1 MFAISVGM
9 VIAAT
14 TPIIPRVI
22 KTSANVKP
30 LFILSSIYSKGL
42 TLKFVAS
49 KLEQEL
55 NKPYTL
61 ANLSNK
67 LRNETITY
75 REMKI
80 IAKIIGCTL
89 ELK

>member
-1 MFAISVGM
+1 MR
-9 VIAAT
+9 
-14 TPIIPRVI
+14 IITEL
-22 KTSANVKP
+22 KE
-30 LFILSSIYSKGL
+30 ILYAKGL
-42 TLKFVAS
+42 TLKFIAQE
-49 KLEQEL
+49 LEKRL

-75 REMKI
+75 REMKL
-80 IAKIIGCTL
+80 IAEIIGSNL

>member
-1 MFAISVGM
+1 MR
-9 VIAAT
+9 
-14 TPIIPRVI
+14 IITELKEI
-22 KTSANVKP
+22 
-30 LFILSSIYSKGL
+30 IYAKGL
-42 TLKFVAS
+42 TLKFVAQE
-49 KLEQEL
+49 LEKRL

-75 REMKI
+75 REMKL
-80 IAKIIGCTL
+80 IAEIIGSNL

>member
-1 MFAISVGM
+1 MH
-9 VIAAT
+9 VIMLSMRIVT
-14 TPIIPRVI
+14 EL
-22 KTSANVKP
+22 KE
-30 LFILSSIYSKGL
+30 ILYTKGL
-42 TLKFVAS
+42 TLKFVAQE
-49 KLEQEL
+49 LEKTL

-75 REMKI
+75 KEMKI
-80 IAKIIGCTL
+80 IAKIIGCNL

>member
-1 MFAISVGM
+1 M
-9 VIAAT
+9 
-14 TPIIPRVI
+14 
-22 KTSANVKP
+22 
-30 LFILSSIYSKGL
+30 ILSMRIITELKEILYAKGL
-42 TLKFVAS
+42 TLKFVAQE
-49 KLEQEL
+49 LEKKL

-75 REMKI
+75 REMKL
-80 IAKIIGCTL
+80 IAEIIGSNL

>member
-1 MFAISVGM
+1 MQKSKCAMIISMRIV
-9 VIAAT
+9 T
-14 TPIIPRVI
+14 ELKETLY
-22 KTSANVKP
+22 T
-30 LFILSSIYSKGL
+30 KGL
-42 TLKFVAS
+42 TLKFVAEELS
-49 KLEQEL
+49 RRL

-80 IAKIIGCTL
+80 IADIIGCSL
-89 ELK
+89 ELIDNIKK

>member
-1 MFAISVGM
+1 M
-9 VIAAT
+9 
-14 TPIIPRVI
+14 
-22 KTSANVKP
+22 
-30 LFILSSIYSKGL
+30 ILSMRIITELKEILYAKGL
-42 TLKFVAS
+42 TLKFVAQE
-49 KLEQEL
+49 LEKRL

-75 REMKI
+75 REMKL
-80 IAKIIGCTL
+80 IAEIIGANL

>member
-1 MFAISVGM
+1 M
-9 VIAAT
+9 
-14 TPIIPRVI
+14 
-22 KTSANVKP
+22 
-30 LFILSSIYSKGL
+30 ILSMRIITELKEILYAKGL
-42 TLKFVAS
+42 TLKFVAEE
-49 KLEQEL
+49 LEKRL

-75 REMKI
+75 REMKL
-80 IAKIIGCTL
+80 IAEIIGSNL

>member
-1 MFAISVGM
+1 MR
-9 VIAAT
+9 
-14 TPIIPRVI
+14 IITEL
-22 KTSANVKP
+22 KE
-30 LFILSSIYSKGL
+30 ILYAKGL
-42 TLKFVAS
+42 TLKFVAEE
-49 KLEQEL
+49 LEKRL

-75 REMKI
+75 REMKL
-80 IAKIIGCTL
+80 IAEIIGSNL

>member
-1 MFAISVGM
+1 M
-9 VIAAT
+9 
-14 TPIIPRVI
+14 
-22 KTSANVKP
+22 
-30 LFILSSIYSKGL
+30 ILSMRIITELKEILYAKGL
-42 TLKFVAS
+42 TLKFVAQE
-49 KLEQEL
+49 LEKRL

-75 REMKI
+75 REMKLIAEI
-80 IAKIIGCTL
+80 IDSNL

>member
-1 MFAISVGM
+1 MR
-9 VIAAT
+9 
-14 TPIIPRVI
+14 IITEL
-22 KTSANVKP
+22 KE
-30 LFILSSIYSKGL
+30 ILYAKGL
-42 TLKFVAS
+42 TLKFVAQE
-49 KLEQEL
+49 LEKRL

-75 REMKI
+75 REMKL
-80 IAKIIGCTL
+80 IAEIIGSSL

>member
-1 MFAISVGM
+1 MR
-9 VIAAT
+9 
-14 TPIIPRVI
+14 IITEL
-22 KTSANVKP
+22 KE
-30 LFILSSIYSKGL
+30 ILYAKGL
-42 TLKFVAS
+42 TLKFVAQE
-49 KLEQEL
+49 LEKRL

-75 REMKI
+75 REMKLIAEI
-80 IAKIIGCTL
+80 ICSNL

>member
-1 MFAISVGM
+1 MRIV
-9 VIAAT
+9 T
-14 TPIIPRVI
+14 EL
-22 KTSANVKP
+22 KE
-30 LFILSSIYSKGL
+30 ILYSKGL
-42 TLKFVAS
+42 TLKYVAQE
-49 KLEQEL
+49 LEKRL

-80 IAKIIGCTL
+80 IAEIIDCTL
-89 ELK
+89 ELKLK